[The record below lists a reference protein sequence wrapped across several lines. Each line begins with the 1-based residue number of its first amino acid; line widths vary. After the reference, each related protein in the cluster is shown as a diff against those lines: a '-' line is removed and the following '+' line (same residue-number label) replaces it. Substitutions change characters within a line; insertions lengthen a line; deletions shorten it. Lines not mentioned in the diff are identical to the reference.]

1 MSFSIE
7 DVLLSFDD
15 AKVRQFSL
23 PAMKSHKK
31 HQKMGFLL
39 T

>member
-1 MSFSIE
+1 MTSYLNLSF

-23 PAMKSHKK
+23 PRNR
-31 HQKMGFLL
+31 LW
-39 T
+39 